1 MIRALA
7 GLKMRARLALAAACA
22 WAALAAADD
31 FSVTLLDGSIIQ
43 GRIAEVAPRIRL
55 TTTAGAI
62 DLGWA
67 DILSITPP
75 AAKGD
80 GPEPRGNYASW
91 RFTLADGSL
100 FHGSVIGET
109 EDDFIV
115 EFGDQQTCRLGLD
128 ALTSITSTHAV
139 GPARA
144 KIAEIAREPER
155 TLDHIVIATKERAS
169 VLRGAVQS
177 ITRQHVIVE
186 RGRRTVRVP
195 WARLAGVYFAASS
208 PRSPSTRVFMTTG
221 EVFAGRVR
229 SGTAEAIMLQSGVFD
244 NLRLPWSRIERIEC
258 LSDRLRFL
266 SDLRPQAYEFE
277 PFFEKQWKYAVDK
290 SLSGRPIELGGRSYP
305 RGICMH
311 SQARLTYRI
320 GGQYR
325 QFAFVA
331 GILDEMEDRGNVTMR
346 VLGDGG
352 LLWQREN
359 VRGGAKPEQVV
370 IAISGVYELTLAV
383 DFGGDLDLSDHACWA
398 FARLIR

>member
-1 MIRALA
+1 MIRAYA
-7 GLKMRARLALAAACA
+7 GLKIRVRLALTVVCTS
-22 WAALAAADD
+22 AALVAADD
-31 FSVTLLDGSIIQ
+31 FRVTLLDGSIVE
-43 GRIAEVAPRIRL
+43 GRLAEVAPRIKL
-55 TTTAGAI
+55 ATAAGTI

-75 AAKGD
+75 TAAD
-80 GPEPRGNYASW
+80 PAEPPRKYAPW

-100 FHGSVIGET
+100 FHGSVVGAT

-115 EFGDQQTCRLGLD
+115 EFGDRQTCRLSLD
-128 ALTSITSTHAV
+128 ALRSIVSTKSV

-144 KIAEIAREPER
+144 KIAEIVRDSER
-155 TLDHIVIATKERAS
+155 KLDYAVIATKERAS
-169 VLRGAVQS
+169 VLRGAVRR
-177 ITRQHVIVE
+177 ITEQHVIVE
-186 RGRRTVRVP
+186 RGRRIVRIP
-195 WARLAGVYFAASS
+195 WPRLAGVFFAASS

-244 NLRLPWSRIERIEC
+244 NLRLPWNRIERIEC

-277 PFFEKQWKYAVDK
+277 PFFEKHWNYAVDK
-290 SLSGRPIELGGRSYP
+290 SLSGRPIELGGRAYP

-311 SQARLTYRI
+311 SQATLTYRI

-359 VRGGAKPEQVV
+359 VRGGAQPEQVV
-370 IAISGVYELTLAV
+370 IAVTGVYELTLAV
-383 DFGGDLDLSDHACWA
+383 DFGRDLDLSDHACWA